1 VNLVPAQYRNVSV
14 ADVPVALD
22 EAALGG
28 YLLGRPVYRRTRYLV
43 VRNGGACAVVE
54 VSKESELPLFSPVT
68 AVTVIAR
75 REETAFVDAPDTD
88 TAVPTQLAR
97 VAAAHAPGAR
107 CVIVCGR
114 YGHVSFIAD
123 PAPVRIRVVEV
134 VPPWPPKLVDQLE
147 RVLDLAEDLPPVEL
161 VADLV
166 DLSSLAR
173 TRPAGHYL
181 FPCRAGSAS
190 PDGPRARSAS
200 QRRPRTGSAG
210 QDEPSAASASQR
222 RPRAGSAGQDGP
234 SAASAGQD
242 GPSAADVSYL
252 DEIPDRAPWT
262 LVGCAR
268 SRSIHDWFY
277 GGEVPT
283 VDMCPR
289 NLAGRAGHAP
299 ESAPVLTKCCLL
311 EDRVSSDG
319 GLVVVPWG
327 ASLAQIRDGLRL
339 ALAAGRPASP
349 PGRTDEAPAATG
361 PPSPAATGP
370 ASPAATGPTS
380 PAATGSTSPAATGL
394 APSAP
399 RPRR

>member
-14 ADVPVALD
+14 ADVPVPLD

-28 YLLGRPVYRRTRYLV
+28 YLVGRPVYRRTRYLV
-43 VRNGGACAVVE
+43 VRNAGACAVME

-68 AVTVIAR
+68 AMTVIAR
-75 REETAFVDAPDTD
+75 PEETAFVDAPDTD
-88 TAVPTQLAR
+88 TAIPTQLAR
-97 VAAAHAPGAR
+97 AAAAQAPGAR
-107 CVIVCGR
+107 CVIVRGR

-123 PAPVRIRVVEV
+123 PAPVRVRVVEV

-166 DLSSLAR
+166 DLTSLAR
-173 TRPAGHYL
+173 TQSAGHYL

-190 PDGPRARSAS
+190 QAGP
-200 QRRPRTGSAG
+200 G
-210 QDEPSAASASQR
+210 
-222 RPRAGSAGQDGP
+222 
-234 SAASAGQD
+234 
-242 GPSAADVSYL
+242 AADVSYL
-252 DEIPDRAPWT
+252 DEIPERKPWT

-289 NLAGRAGHAP
+289 NLADRTGQTP
-299 ESAPVLTKCCLL
+299 TPTLTKCCLL
-311 EDRVSSDG
+311 EDQVSSDD

-339 ALAAGRPASP
+339 ALAAGRPAP
-349 PGRTDEAPAATG
+349 QPGQADEAPAATG
-361 PPSPAATGP
+361 PTP
-370 ASPAATGPTS
+370 PAATGPT
-380 PAATGSTSPAATGL
+380 PP
-394 APSAP
+394 AP

>member
-14 ADVPVALD
+14 ADVPVPLD

-28 YLLGRPVYRRTRYLV
+28 HLVGRPVYRRTRYLV
-43 VRNGGACAVVE
+43 VRNAGACAVVE

-68 AVTVIAR
+68 AVAVIAR
-75 REETAFVDAPDTD
+75 PEETAFVDAPDTD

-97 VAAAHAPGAR
+97 AAAAHAPGAR
-107 CVIVCGR
+107 CVVVRGR

-123 PAPVRIRVVEV
+123 PAPVRVRVVEV

-166 DLSSLAR
+166 DLTSLAR

-190 PDGPRARSAS
+190 QAGPRATSAS
-200 QRRPRTGSAG
+200 QPSPRAEAASPPSPSAEAAG
-210 QDEPSAASASQR
+210 Q
-222 RPRAGSAGQDGP
+222 AGLG
-234 SAASAGQD
+234 
-242 GPSAADVSYL
+242 AADVSYL
-252 DEIPDRAPWT
+252 DEIPEREPWT

-277 GGEVPT
+277 GGDVPT

-289 NLAGRAGHAP
+289 NLADQTGQTPAP
-299 ESAPVLTKCCLL
+299 TPVPTLTKCCLL
-311 EDRVSSDG
+311 EDRVSSDD

-339 ALAAGRPASP
+339 ALAAGRPAP
-349 PGRTDEAPAATG
+349 QPGLAGEA
-361 PPSPAATGP
+361 
-370 ASPAATGPTS
+370 PAATGPTS
-380 PAATGSTSPAATGL
+380 PADGPTPPAAADDGPTPPAAAGPTPP
-394 APSAP
+394 A
-399 RPRR
+399 RR

>member
-1 VNLVPAQYRNVSV
+1 MNLVPAQYRNVSV
-14 ADVPVALD
+14 ADVPVPLD

-28 YLLGRPVYRRTRYLV
+28 YLVGRPVYRRTRYLV
-43 VRNGGACAVVE
+43 VRNAGACAVVE

-68 AVTVIAR
+68 AVTMIAR
-75 REETAFVDAPDTD
+75 PEETAFVDAPDTD

-97 VAAAHAPGAR
+97 AAAAHAPGAR
-107 CVIVCGR
+107 CVIVRGR

-123 PAPVRIRVVEV
+123 PAPVRVRVVEV

-166 DLSSLAR
+166 DLTSLAR
-173 TRPAGHYL
+173 TQPAGHYL

-190 PDGPRARSAS
+190 
-200 QRRPRTGSAG
+200 QAG
-210 QDEPSAASASQR
+210 L
-222 RPRAGSAGQDGP
+222 G
-234 SAASAGQD
+234 
-242 GPSAADVSYL
+242 AADVSYL
-252 DEIPDRAPWT
+252 DEIPERKPWT
-262 LVGCAR
+262 LVWCAR

-289 NLAGRAGHAP
+289 NLADRTGQTP
-299 ESAPVLTKCCLL
+299 TPTLTKCCLL
-311 EDRVSSDG
+311 EDRVSSDD

-339 ALAAGRPASP
+339 ALAAGRPAP
-349 PGRTDEAPAATG
+349 QPGRAGEAPAATG
-361 PPSPAATGP
+361 PTP
-370 ASPAATGPTS
+370 PAATGPTS
-380 PAATGSTSPAATGL
+380 PA
-394 APSAP
+394 P